1 MVRAQQDRHTAA
13 QPKGAAAPRC
23 ALRTIHRTELGD
35 LVLQSKSPLTHSG
48 MLKASIS
55 SSGMIIPALSMYM
68 ESGEDQM
75 VLSPAERPFLPPS
88 CLADPSH
95 PSGLSL
101 DLTAS
106 RKSSLPVHPLQAQD
120 C

>member
-13 QPKGAAAPRC
+13 QPKGEAPPRC
-23 ALRTIHRTELGD
+23 ALRTIHRMELGD
-35 LVLQSKSPLTHSG
+35 LALQSKSPLTHSG
-48 MLKASIS
+48 TLKASIS
-55 SSGMIIPALSMYM
+55 SSGMIIPALSMSM

-75 VLSPAERPFLPPS
+75 VWSPPERPFLPPS
-88 CLADPSH
+88 CLADPSS
-95 PSGLSL
+95 SGLGL

-106 RKSSLPVHPLQAQD
+106 RKSSLPAHPLQAQV